1 MEGFV
6 DLPELPLA
14 ENSNASRG
22 DQASVSAL
30 KAELKE
36 CLYKIESQH
45 KAIDYSCAANTP
57 NPGLH
62 LKDAGGIGLPLSDND
77 ARTIIAASR
86 PAPFAQTDE
95 TREDKALK
103 NTWDIHAGDFET
115 RNPVW
120 QRYIQKIAIA
130 SSVKLGIVD
139 VDARVSGVSAEL
151 YKLSLYEK
159 GGSFESPKW
168 LVLHLIEL

>member
-1 MEGFV
+1 MRRKH
-6 DLPELPLA
+6 
-14 ENSNASRG
+14 S
-22 DQASVSAL
+22 
-30 KAELKE
+30 
-36 CLYKIESQH
+36 
-45 KAIDYSCAANTP
+45 T
-57 NPGLH
+57 PGLH
-62 LKDAGGIGLPLSDND
+62 LKYAGVIGLPLSDND

-95 TREDKALK
+95 TCEDKGLK
-103 NTWDIHAGDFET
+103 NTWEIHAGDFET

-120 QRYIQKIAIA
+120 QGYIQKIAIA

-139 VDARVSGVSAEL
+139 VDVDARVAGVSAEL

-159 GGSFESPKW
+159 GGFFESPKW

>member
-6 DLPELPLA
+6 NLPEFPVA
-14 ENSNASRG
+14 ENSNAPRG

-30 KAELKE
+30 KAELKA
-36 CLYKIESQH
+36 CLDKVESQ
-45 KAIDYSCAANTP
+45 KEAVEYSCAANTP

-62 LKDAGGIGLPLSDND
+62 LKYAGGIGLPLSDND

-95 TREDKALK
+95 SREDKALK
-103 NTWDIHAGDFET
+103 NTWEIHAGDFET

-130 SSVKLGIVD
+130 SSVKLDIVD
-139 VDARVSGVSAEL
+139 AHVAGVSAEL
-151 YKLSLYEK
+151 YKLPLYEK
-159 GGSFESPKW
+159 GRSFESPKW
-168 LVLHLIEL
+168 LVLHLIQL